1 MRSWVVRRLT
11 GSIVLAC
18 VIGRGGFLGSAV
30 SVALSR
36 RGIPE
41 FVSGSTLA
49 WPTRNDAVGIEQFKF
64 SLDIYLREL
73 LATQKCERIVVFWCA
88 GRSFPRSN
96 RLDVDLDQ
104 SLFELAMG
112 SFFKYLSESQIHII
126 YSSSA
131 GGIYST
137 STNYLIGSDSK
148 VSPRTPYG
156 IMKLAAEQYL
166 QEVSCQNVITST
178 IARISNIYGPGQD
191 LAKAQGIIS
200 KLAVSGIRKVPIP
213 IFVPLDTVRNYIYV
227 DDAAEKLVR
236 FAKENFGISSIQMVT
251 SPENLSLSSVIGT
264 CNRVFHRRPL
274 VVHCDLGIADQH
286 SRSLA
291 MRSSFDRNDR
301 HTSFSH
307 GLMKVWSDILRRSCT
322 ARAAM
327 WEPIVD

>member
-1 MRSWVVRRLT
+1 
-11 GSIVLAC
+11 
-18 VIGRGGFLGSAV
+18 
-30 SVALSR
+30 
-36 RGIPE
+36 
-41 FVSGSTLA
+41 
-49 WPTRNDAVGIEQFKF
+49 
-64 SLDIYLREL
+64 
-73 LATQKCERIVVFWCA
+73 
-88 GRSFPRSN
+88 
-96 RLDVDLDQ
+96 
-104 SLFELAMG
+104 
-112 SFFKYLSESQIHII
+112 
-126 YSSSA
+126 
-131 GGIYST
+131 
-137 STNYLIGSDSK
+137 
-148 VSPRTPYG
+148 
-156 IMKLAAEQYL
+156 MKLAAEQYL